1 MMLLDTN
8 IVIEFWKQNSLV
20 VGHVAT
26 LAQTGLYVSDVC
38 VYELLVGARDGQDM
52 RFIQSNLKNLLALPI
67 NESISQ
73 NETLLLALFSL
84 SHRLSLPDALI
95 AATAL
100 HHGLPLYTL
109 NRKDFRY
116 IPDLQLYEPA

>member
-1 MMLLDTN
+1 MILCDTN
-8 IVIEFWKQNSLV
+8 IIIDLYRRNQTVIAALKTIGTNNLV
-20 VGHVAT
+20 ISAAVA
-26 LAQTGLYVSDVC
+26 A
-38 VYELLVGARDGQDM
+38 ELLYGALNKAELRQIERDID
-52 RFIQSNLKNLLALPI
+52 SLLVLPI
-67 NESISQ
+67 TPELSSGML
-73 NETLLLALFSL
+73 TLMTQYCL

-116 IPDLQLYEPA
+116 ITGLQLYEPA

>member
-1 MMLLDTN
+1 MILCDTN
-8 IVIEFWKQNSLV
+8 IIIELYRRNQAIITALKTIGPDNLAISAA
-20 VGHVAT
+20 VAAE
-26 LAQTGLYVSDVC
+26 LIYGALNKVELRQISRDIDS
-38 VYELLVGARDGQDM
+38 LLV
-52 RFIQSNLKNLLALPI
+52 LPI
-67 NESISQ
+67 APAISDLML
-73 NETLLLALFSL
+73 TLMAQYCL
-84 SHRLSLPDALI
+84 SNRLSLPDALI